1 MFRRLTISGLTSA
14 VAASVFLA
22 LSAISHN
29 AAEAALGI
37 DLVPISYVFDGIA
50 SAKNVLVTA
59 YTLSPES
66 DMVRRL
72 LLAAH
77 HGAHVSVGL
86 DATAFESAAT
96 ANDTLASTL
105 ELSNIEVHKI
115 PTSHIK
121 AVVLDNVIY
130 LSDRNWPASDN
141 QQVVVRDTLASDRRI
156 LETAIFGG
164 RLGAND
170 HLWTKKADALKAEA
184 AVISAR
190 TSDEIDVETETF
202 GAGTPVFEAIGA
214 RAAGGDH
221 VKLLVASSDY
231 ARSSIARRAIANL
244 QARHVEVRLT
254 NANEKF
260 AIEGYNCWVGS
271 ANATRDL
278 TSQIEF
284 GMAFRD
290 AGMATTLHGQF
301 VREWSTASDPPRYV
315 PASSKRK
322 SR

>member
-1 MFRRLTISGLTSA
+1 MFRRLTNSGLTSA

-50 SAKNVLVTA
+50 SAQNVLVTA

-86 DATAFESAAT
+86 DATAFAAT

-156 LETAIFGG
+156 LRPPFSV
-164 RLGAND
+164 GA
-170 HLWTKKADALKAEA
+170 
-184 AVISAR
+184 SAR
-190 TSDEIDVETETF
+190 MITS
-202 GAGTPVFEAIGA
+202 GQ
-214 RAAGGDH
+214 
-221 VKLLVASSDY
+221 
-231 ARSSIARRAIANL
+231 RR
-244 QARHVEVRLT
+244 R
-254 NANEKF
+254 
-260 AIEGYNCWVGS
+260 
-271 ANATRDL
+271 TR
-278 TSQIEF
+278 
-284 GMAFRD
+284 
-290 AGMATTLHGQF
+290 
-301 VREWSTASDPPRYV
+301 
-315 PASSKRK
+315 
-322 SR
+322 